1 MSTPH
6 ADVDD
11 ADRLARVKLS
21 SAIEPGD
28 LRVTG
33 LVDEPGAV
41 KVLDYLEAAGEVEN
55 HWGFGIGQELA
66 RADPARLLEQAAVA
80 GIRFIIPGDP
90 EWPYRL
96 ADLRDAGA
104 LQERGGEPVGL
115 WVRGAGDLTQFGANA
130 VAVVGS
136 RAATDYGM
144 QQATELSRELAA
156 TGHTVVSGLAYGV
169 DQAAHRGALIADGPT
184 IAVLPGGV
192 DRPYPAAHA
201 QLLEAIAERGLVV
214 SEAPPGAGP
223 TRTRFL
229 ARNRIVAG
237 LSEGT
242 VVVEGALRS
251 GALNTAHWTTNLH
264 RPLMGVPGPVSSAA
278 STGVNQLIRL
288 GQASMV
294 TTAQDVITDVTT
306 CAARGDGGAKQL
318 DESFVPGPVRSTQR
332 AIPTPAA
339 GASAP
344 RR

>member
-6 ADVDD
+6 ADIDD

-33 LVDEPGAV
+33 LVDELGAV

-66 RADPARLLEQAAVA
+66 RADPARLLEQAAVV

-104 LQERGGEPVGL
+104 LHERGGEPVGL
-115 WVRGAGDLTQFGANA
+115 WVRGAGDLTQLGANA

-192 DRPYPAAHA
+192 DRPYPAATPNCSRPSPNVASSSRRHPR
-201 QLLEAIAERGLVV
+201 EPD
-214 SEAPPGAGP
+214 PPGPASWRGTGSSP
-223 TRTRFL
+223 ASLKGLWSSR
-229 ARNRIVAG
+229 AR
-237 LSEGT
+237 
-242 VVVEGALRS
+242 
-251 GALNTAHWTTNLH
+251 
-264 RPLMGVPGPVSSAA
+264 
-278 STGVNQLIRL
+278 
-288 GQASMV
+288 
-294 TTAQDVITDVTT
+294 
-306 CAARGDGGAKQL
+306 CAAAP
-318 DESFVPGPVRSTQR
+318 STPPTGPRTCTDPSW
-332 AIPTPAA
+332 ASPA
-339 GASAP
+339 P
-344 RR
+344 